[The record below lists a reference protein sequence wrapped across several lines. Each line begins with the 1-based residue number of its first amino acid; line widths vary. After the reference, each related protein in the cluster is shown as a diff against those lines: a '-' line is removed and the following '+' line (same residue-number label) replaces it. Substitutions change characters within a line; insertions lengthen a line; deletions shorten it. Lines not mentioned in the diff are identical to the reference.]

1 MISNPTMHVSAAV
14 LIQGFAEDVK
24 ILSARRTEP
33 AHLAGRWELPGG
45 QVDPG
50 EDAIQALHREIREE
64 LNVDIQILHH
74 LIGPLSEGAWPL
86 TSDKILHARICRI
99 IDEQEPVLNEQ
110 HDAYVWLL
118 PSEIES
124 VDWLEPD
131 IPILQA
137 ALVWISQHA

>member
-1 MISNPTMHVSAAV
+1 MHVSAAV
-14 LIQGFAEDVK
+14 LIRGSGEQST

-50 EDAIQALHREIREE
+50 ENAITALHREIQEE
-64 LNVDIQILHH
+64 LNVEIEILHH
-74 LIGPLSEGAWPL
+74 LRGPLPESAWPL
-86 TSDKILHARICRI
+86 TEDKILHAHICRI
-99 IDEQEPVLNEQ
+99 VDDKEPILNEQ

-118 PSEIES
+118 PSELYS

-131 IPILQA
+131 LPVLEA
-137 ALVWISQHA
+137 ALSWISKNV